1 MLKGIDVSQWQ
12 GSVDWAKVKQ
22 SGVQFV
28 ILRAGFGRDISQKDP
43 TFEKNYAGA
52 TKAGLKVGAYWYSY
66 AVSSA
71 DAKQEAKTCIQAI
84 KGKKFDFPIYFDLE
98 EQSQFAKGRNFC
110 DSLVESFCGELE
122 KNGYFTGLYISRSP
136 LQNYISSSVAKKYAL
151 WIAEYGPKCNYDGE
165 YGMWQHTSG
174 YRVNGINGNV
184 DHNYCYVDYPGI
196 IKSVGLNGFT
206 KSDAT
211 IKKSTSSSKSTT
223 SSKTSTK
230 KTNTTKTS
238 TKKTTTIIHT
248 VKSGDNLTDIAKKY
262 GTTVN
267 KIVKDNKD
275 KISNPNLIY
284 PGQKFKIIK

>member
-12 GSVDWAKVKQ
+12 DEIDWEKVKQ

-28 ILRAGFGRDISQKDP
+28 IIRAGYGRSLSQKDP
-43 TFEKNYAGA
+43 NFEKNYAGA

-71 DAKQEAKTCIQAI
+71 DAQQEAKTCIQAI

-98 EQSQFAKGRNFC
+98 EQVQFAKGRNFC
-110 DSLVESFCGELE
+110 DSLVESFCDEME

-151 WIAEYGPKCNYDGE
+151 WVAEYGPKCNYDGD
-165 YGMWQHTSG
+165 YGMWQHTSS

-184 DHNYCYVDYPGI
+184 DHNYCYVNYPDI

-211 IKKSTSSSKSTT
+211 IKKTTT
-223 SSKTSTK
+223 SSKSNSNSKSSTK

>member
-12 GSVDWAKVKQ
+12 KDIDWAKVKN

-28 ILRAGFGRDISQKDP
+28 IIRAGYGRSLSQKDP
-43 TFEKNYAGA
+43 YFEKNYAGA
-52 TKAGLKVGAYWYSY
+52 TKVGLKVGAYWYSY
-66 AVSSA
+66 ATSSS
-71 DAKQEAKTCIQAI
+71 DAQQEAKTCIQAI

-98 EQSQFAKGRNFC
+98 EQSQFAKGRKFC
-110 DSLVESFCGELE
+110 DSLVEAFCGEME

-151 WIAEYGPKCNYDGE
+151 WIAEYNSKCNYEGD
-165 YGMWQHTSG
+165 YGMWQHTSN
-174 YRVNGINGNV
+174 YRINGIQGNV
-184 DHNYCYVDYPGI
+184 DHNYCYVNYPEI

-211 IKKSTSSSKSTT
+211 IKKSNSSSKSTT

-230 KTNTTKTS
+230 NTNTL
-238 TKKTTTIIHT
+238 KKTTTTIYT
-248 VKSGDNLTDIAKKY
+248 VKPNDNLTNIAKKY
-262 GTTVN
+262 GTTVD